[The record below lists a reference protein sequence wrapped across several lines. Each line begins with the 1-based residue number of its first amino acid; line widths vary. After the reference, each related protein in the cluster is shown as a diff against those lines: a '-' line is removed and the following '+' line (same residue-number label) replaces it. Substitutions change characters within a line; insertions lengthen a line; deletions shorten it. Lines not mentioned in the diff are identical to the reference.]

1 MPRSSTPLQ
10 GASPPA
16 VPPVFASQVTTDI
29 LHPDGMLP
37 AQFFTS
43 GHESHGNWTGERLL
57 LLAVLQEA
65 VHTYLRY
72 CHSRTRRGQRLFAE
86 VQAWFS
92 STEQLYLYSFASICT
107 HLGLDPNYLRRGIA
121 QRAASTKEDSQP
133 AHALPR
139 RTTTANRQPAF
150 ACAA

>member
-1 MPRSSTPLQ
+1 MPRSSTPPQ

-29 LHPDGMLP
+29 LHPDEMLP

-72 CHSRTRRGQRLFAE
+72 CRSRTRRGQRLFAE

-92 STEQLYLYSFASICT
+92 STEHHYLYSFVSICE
-107 HLGLDPNYLRRGIA
+107 HLDLDPDCLRRGVV
-121 QRAASTKEDSQP
+121 QRAAGMTGQPQP
-133 AHALPR
+133 AHPLPR
-139 RTTTANRQPAF
+139 RTTTTNRQPVV